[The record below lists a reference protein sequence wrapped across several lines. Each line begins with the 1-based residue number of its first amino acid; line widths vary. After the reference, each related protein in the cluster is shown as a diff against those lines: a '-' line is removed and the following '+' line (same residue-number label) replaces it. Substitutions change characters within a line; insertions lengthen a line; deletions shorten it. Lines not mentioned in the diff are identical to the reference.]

1 MKPLTYLPLGLL
13 ATTLALAPALTIATI
28 AQETK
33 SEFPMPASVKS
44 GTKLR
49 LDGSSSMALLN
60 ENLKSS
66 FEQKFAGSQVN
77 LAANG
82 TDKALEAL
90 LKGDLDIVATGRALT
105 GEEKAKGLKEQ
116 LLSREKIAIV
126 VGKENPF
133 KGDITFQQ
141 FAKIFRGE
149 IKDWSELG
157 GAAGPI
163 KLVDR
168 PEFSD
173 TRISLSRYKVFE
185 GAPFQAGAG
194 ATALSADDTAAM
206 AKELGKDGIG
216 YAIANQVQ
224 NRDDLT
230 IVPMHKTLPSDPR
243 YPYSQ
248 PRGYIFKQDA
258 SQAVQDFLGYAAA
271 PAGQDVVK
279 QTLEAEAAGTA
290 VTAAA
295 PNDKPNAAGSAPD
308 PAGTNPGTNSG
319 TNPYGTNSADAS
331 AAANAEGGGGK
342 FPWWIP
348 LLGLLGAG
356 GLWWLF
362 KGKGN
367 KGGAAVPPEVATGS
381 LVGAGRRPNPP
392 GPTGGGTEIAAK
404 GNGLNPIGLGTA
416 VAGAGAAA
424 LGAAA
429 LGKFLGRGRISL
441 AERPNHQALAEWE
454 VPEMVKHEARQTGG
468 RQYNLR
474 VSDVTGGKSLDRGDA
489 NSYQDYACTE
499 TTTDRTISNLTGG
512 REYQAEIGFRT
523 QQNEWMPIARS
534 NRISMPK
541 IQSTPNGNVVGGAA
555 AVAGLGLAAA
565 AAAKAKETP
574 KVDLPNIETPKVE
587 LEPPKV
593 DLPNIEPPKVELPT
607 IETPKVET
615 PKVELPKVETPAVET
630 PAVEAPTWDP
640 NLTGLGV
647 AGAVGAAGLAGL
659 ARSPEAAPADVSPM
673 PQAGKRYITVVDSN
687 RNCYQLTSAQRDRLQ
702 QSSAKLQLEPGKYR
716 IRIKQGSFGYKGG
729 QPREPLAMLRLNG
742 GRFMNQQT
750 GVTVNSTWA
759 TLNGYED
766 AMIVHVYEPTS
777 LHAFYIDTYV
787 GDNEG
792 DVTLSIDPLP

>member
-1 MKPLTYLPLGLL
+1 MKPLTYLPIGLL
-13 ATTLALAPALTIATI
+13 ATTIALAPVLTIGTI

-66 FEQKFAGSQVN
+66 FEQKFSGSSIN

-82 TDKALEAL
+82 TDKALDAL

-105 GEEKAKGLKEQ
+105 AAEKAKGLKEQ

-163 KLVDR
+163 KLIDR

-173 TRISLSRYKVFE
+173 TRISLGRYKVFE
-185 GAPFQAGAG
+185 GAPFQAGAT
-194 ATALSADDTAAM
+194 ATALSADDTATM

-224 NRDDLT
+224 NRDDVT
-230 IVPMHKTLPSDPR
+230 IVPMHKTLPTDPR

-279 QTLEAEAAGTA
+279 KTLEAEAAGTA
-290 VTAAA
+290 AVPADQPSPAS
-295 PNDKPNAAGSAPD
+295 SA
-308 PAGTNPGTNSG
+308 PAGTNPYGS
-319 TNPYGTNSADAS
+319 GTNSADAS
-331 AAANAEGGGGK
+331 AAAGTEDNGGK

-367 KGGAAVPPEVATGS
+367 KGGTAIPPEVATGT
-381 LVGAGRRPNPP
+381 LVGAGKRTSVT
-392 GPTGGGTEIAAK
+392 PTGGPIGGTEVATR
-404 GNGLNPIGLGTA
+404 GNGLNPIGVGTA

-441 AERPNHQALAEWE
+441 AERPNNQALAEWE

-474 VSDVTGGKSLDRGDA
+474 LSDVTGGKSLDRGDA

-499 TTTDRTISNLTGG
+499 TTTDRTVSNLTGG
-512 REYQAEIGFRT
+512 RDYQAEIGFRT
-523 QQNEWMPIARS
+523 QQNDWMPIARS
-534 NRISMPK
+534 NRITLPK
-541 IQSTPNGNVVGGAA
+541 IQSTPNGNVIGGAA

-574 KVDLPNIETPKVE
+574 KVDLPNIEPPQVE
-587 LEPPKV
+587 L
-593 DLPNIEPPKVELPT
+593 
-607 IETPKVET
+607 

-630 PAVEAPTWDP
+630 PTWDP
-640 NLTGLGV
+640 NLTGLGA
-647 AGAVGAAGLAGL
+647 AGAVGALGLTGL
-659 ARSPEAAPADVSPM
+659 ARSPEAADISQLPN
-673 PQAGKRYITVVDSN
+673 AGKRYITVVDSS
-687 RNCYQLTSAQRDRLQ
+687 RNCYQLTADQRDRLH
-702 QSSAKLQLEPGKYR
+702 QSSAKMQLNPGKYQ
-716 IRIKQGSFGYKGG
+716 IRIKDGSFGYKGD
-729 QPREPLAMLRLNG
+729 QAREPLAMLRLNG

-759 TLNGYED
+759 TLNGFED
-766 AMIVHVYEPTS
+766 AMIVHVYEPTT

-792 DVTLSIDPLP
+792 EVVLAIDPLP

>member
-13 ATTLALAPALTIATI
+13 TTTIALAPVLTTETI

-77 LAANG
+77 LAATG
-82 TDKALEAL
+82 TNKALEAL

-126 VGKENPF
+126 IGKDNPF

-157 GAAGPI
+157 GAAGQI

-168 PEFSD
+168 PDFSD
-173 TRISLSRYKVFE
+173 TRVSLSRYKVFE
-185 GAPFQAGAG
+185 GAPFQSGAG
-194 ATALSADDTAAM
+194 ATILSADDTAVM
-206 AKELGKDGIG
+206 TKELGKDGIG

-224 NRDDLT
+224 NRNDVT

-271 PAGQDVVK
+271 PAGQAVVQK
-279 QTLEAEAAGTA
+279 TLESEAAGTT
-290 VTAAA
+290 VGTTVGTTANKSSGTTVEGSS
-295 PNDKPNAAGSAPD
+295 PAAGVNN
-308 PAGTNPGTNSG
+308 GTTSNGT
-319 TNPYGTNSADAS
+319 TTADAS
-331 AAANAEGGGGK
+331 AATMGEVNGGK

-362 KGKGN
+362 KGKN
-367 KGGAAVPPEVATGS
+367 KPNRTDVPPEIATGT
-381 LVGAGRRPNPP
+381 LVGAGRLSPVAP
-392 GPTGGGTEIAAK
+392 GGPMGGGTEVAAK
-404 GNGLNPIGLGTA
+404 GGLNPIGLGTA

-441 AERPNHQALAEWE
+441 AERPNNQALAEWE

-474 VSDVTGGKSLDRGDA
+474 LSDVTGGKSLDRGDA

-499 TTTDRTISNLTGG
+499 TTTDRTVGNLTGG
-512 REYQAEIGFRT
+512 RDYQAEIGFRT

-534 NRISMPK
+534 NRITLPK
-541 IQSTPNGNVVGGAA
+541 IQSTPNGNVIGGAA

-565 AAAKAKETP
+565 AAAKAKEQ
-574 KVDLPNIETPKVE
+574 
-587 LEPPKV
+587 PKV
-593 DLPNIEPPKVELPT
+593 DLPNIEPPQLELPKVEAPT
-607 IETPKVET
+607 VETPKVET
-615 PKVELPKVETPAVET
+615 
-630 PAVEAPTWDP
+630 PTWDP
-640 NLTGLGV
+640 NLTGLGA
-647 AGAVGAAGLAGL
+647 AGAVGALGLTGL
-659 ARSPEAAPADVSPM
+659 ARSPEATPPDVSQLPN
-673 PQAGKRYITVVDSN
+673 AGKRYITVVDSS
-687 RNCYQLTSAQRDRLQ
+687 RNCYQLTADQRDRLH
-702 QSSAKLQLEPGKYR
+702 QSSAKLRLEAGKYR
-716 IRIKQGSFGYKGG
+716 IRIKDGSFGYKGDEA
-729 QPREPLAMLRLNG
+729 REPLAMLHVNG

-759 TLNGYED
+759 TLNGFED
-766 AMIVHVYEPTS
+766 AMIVHVYEPTT

-792 DVTLSIDPLP
+792 DVTLAIDPLP

>member
-1 MKPLTYLPLGLL
+1 MKPLTYLPIGLL
-13 ATTLALAPALTIATI
+13 ATTIALAPVLSIGTI

-60 ENLKSS
+60 ENLKGS
-66 FEQKFAGSQVN
+66 FEQKFSGSSIN

-82 TDKALEAL
+82 TDKALDAL

-105 GEEKAKGLKEQ
+105 AAEKAKGLKEQ

-157 GAAGPI
+157 GASGPI

-168 PEFSD
+168 PDFSD
-173 TRISLSRYKVFE
+173 TRISLGRYKVFE
-185 GAPFQAGAG
+185 GAPFQAGAT

-224 NRDDLT
+224 NRDDVT
-230 IVPMHKTLPSDPR
+230 IVPMHKTLPSDSR

-271 PAGQDVVK
+271 PAGQAVVK
-279 QTLEAEAAGTA
+279 KTLESEAAGTT
-290 VTAAA
+290 VSTTASN
-295 PNDKPNAAGSAPD
+295 PSSTTIDSPAAGANSS
-308 PAGTNPGTNSG
+308 TNSYGNG
-319 TNPYGTNSADAS
+319 TTTADAS
-331 AAANAEGGGGK
+331 SGTAEGGGK

-362 KGKGN
+362 KGKN
-367 KGGAAVPPEVATGS
+367 KENRADIPPEVATGS
-381 LVGAGRRPNPP
+381 LVGAGRRSPVT
-392 GPTGGGTEIAAK
+392 PTGGPLGGTEVAAK

-441 AERPNHQALAEWE
+441 AERPNNQALAEWE

-474 VSDVTGGKSLDRGDA
+474 LSDVTGGKSLDRGDA
-489 NSYQDYACTE
+489 NSHQDYACTE
-499 TTTDRTISNLTGG
+499 TTTDRTVGNLTGG
-512 REYQAEIGFRT
+512 RDYQAEIGFRT

-534 NRISMPK
+534 NRISLPK
-541 IQSTPNGNVVGGAA
+541 IQSTPNGNVIGGAA

-574 KVDLPNIETPKVE
+574 KVDLPNIE
-587 LEPPKV
+587 
-593 DLPNIEPPKVELPT
+593 PPKVELPQVELPT
-607 IETPKVET
+607 IEAPKVEQPT
-615 PKVELPKVETPAVET
+615 FEA

-647 AGAVGAAGLAGL
+647 AGTVGALGLTGL
-659 ARSPEAAPADVSPM
+659 ARSPEAAPADISQLPN
-673 PQAGKRYITVVDSN
+673 AGKRYITVVDSN
-687 RNCYQLTSAQRDRLQ
+687 RHCYQLTQQQRDRLH
-702 QSSAKLQLEPGKYR
+702 QSSAKMQLEPGKYR
-716 IRIKQGSFGYKGG
+716 IRIKDGSFGYKGD
-729 QPREPLAMLRLNG
+729 QAREPLAMLRLNG

-759 TLNGYED
+759 TLNGFED
-766 AMIVHVYEPTS
+766 AMIVHVYEPTT
-777 LHAFYIDTYV
+777 LHAFYMDTYV

-792 DVTLSIDPLP
+792 EVVLSIDPLP

>member
-1 MKPLTYLPLGLL
+1 MKPYIYLPLGLL
-13 ATTLALAPALTIATI
+13 ATTIALAPILTVETI

-126 VGKENPF
+126 IGKDNPF

-168 PEFSD
+168 PDFSD

-224 NRDDLT
+224 NRDDVT
-230 IVPMHKTLPSDPR
+230 IVPMHKTLPTDPR

-271 PAGQDVVK
+271 PAGQAVVK
-279 QTLEAEAAGTA
+279 KTLESEAAGT
-290 VTAAA
+290 T
-295 PNDKPNAAGSAPD
+295 
-308 PAGTNPGTNSG
+308 AGTTAGTSASPIESPSPTAGANSSTNSYGNG
-319 TNPYGTNSADAS
+319 TTTADAS
-331 AAANAEGGGGK
+331 AGTAGEVNGGQ

-362 KGKGN
+362 KGKQREN
-367 KGGAAVPPEVATGS
+367 RADIPPEVATGS
-381 LVGAGRRPNPP
+381 LVGAGRRSPEPP
-392 GPTGGGTEIAAK
+392 GGLGGGTEVAAR
-404 GNGLNPIGLGTA
+404 GNGLNPIGALGTA
-416 VAGAGAAA
+416 VAGAGA

-474 VSDVTGGKSLDRGDA
+474 ISDVTGGKSLDRGDA
-489 NSYQDYACTE
+489 NSHQDYACTE

-512 REYQAEIGFRT
+512 RDYQAEIGFRT

-541 IQSTPNGNVVGGAA
+541 IQSTPNGNVIGGAA

-565 AAAKAKETP
+565 AAKAKEQP
-574 KVDLPNIETPKVE
+574 KVDLPN
-587 LEPPKV
+587 LEPPQ
-593 DLPNIEPPKVELPT
+593 
-607 IETPKVET
+607 
-615 PKVELPKVETPAVET
+615 VELPKVEAPKLET
-630 PAVEAPTWDP
+630 PAIEAPSWDP

-647 AGAVGAAGLAGL
+647 AGAVGAVGLAGL
-659 ARSPEAAPADVSPM
+659 GRSSDNSPAEGTQLPN
-673 PQAGKRYITVVDSN
+673 AGRRYITVVDSN
-687 RNCYQLTSAQRDRLQ
+687 RHCYQLTAAQRDRLHQ
-702 QSSAKLQLEPGKYR
+702 ASAKLQLASGKYR
-716 IRIKQGSFGYKGG
+716 IRIKEGSFGYKGD
-729 QPREPLAMLRLNG
+729 QPREPLAMLHLNG

-759 TLNGYED
+759 TLNGFED
-766 AMIVHVYEPTS
+766 AMILHVYEPTT
-777 LHAFYIDTYV
+777 LHAFYIDTYT

-792 DVTLSIDPLP
+792 DVTLAIDPLP